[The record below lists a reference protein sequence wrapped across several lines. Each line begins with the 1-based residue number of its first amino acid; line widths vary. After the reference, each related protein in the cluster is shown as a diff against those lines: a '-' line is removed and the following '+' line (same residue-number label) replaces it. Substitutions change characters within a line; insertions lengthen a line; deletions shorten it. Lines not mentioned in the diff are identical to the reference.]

1 MLETGTLPCVKHFPG
16 HGDTAGDSHTGAVY
30 AERTREQI
38 ESCEFTPFI
47 SAIEA
52 GCPMVMVGHIE
63 TPNFAADGLPASLS
77 PFMMGDI
84 LRGELGFEGV
94 IISDSFGMGA
104 ITQNFSA
111 ADAAVRYFEAGGDI
125 LLMTPDLRS
134 AVSGVVTAVNDGRL
148 SEERIDESVK
158 RALELK
164 ESAGIIA

>member
-1 MLETGTLPCVKHFPG
+1 
-16 HGDTAGDSHTGAVY
+16 
-30 AERTREQI
+30 
-38 ESCEFTPFI
+38 
-47 SAIEA
+47 
-52 GCPMVMVGHIE
+52 
-63 TPNFAADGLPASLS
+63 
-77 PFMMGDI
+77 MGDI

-134 AVSGVVTAVNDGRL
+134 ATAGVVAAVNDGRL

-158 RALELK
+158 RVLELK